1 MPSRKQFS
9 NILETYEATVIG
21 RDDLVLRLDHLGVDK
36 SLNAVLEEVVMVN
49 RLHRR
54 LGDFQHDRPVRA
66 FLGLSRLGLAA
77 IGKVLSWQLDRL
89 VWLIVWR
96 VVGENGRTVERAVI
110 LRKI

>member
-1 MPSRKQFS
+1 
-9 NILETYEATVIG
+9 
-21 RDDLVLRLDHLGVDK
+21 
-36 SLNAVLEEVVMVN
+36 MVN

-77 IGKVLSWQLDRL
+77 IGKVLCWQLDRL

-96 VVGENGRTVERAVI
+96 VVGENCRTVERAVI
-110 LRKI
+110 LRKIQLWAV